1 MMKVNDFID
10 KLELALNEPSK
21 YQSGGWGKWDGKYW
35 NWDCIC
41 LIKGI
46 LWGWKNDKTK
56 PRGGGAVY
64 ASNGV
69 PDIGE
74 NSMINKCNNVS
85 SDFANIQRGEMVWMN
100 GHAGVYVGDGN
111 VIEATAGWGTLKVIK
126 SQIGKNGERTYNGK
140 GGSANWEKHGFLPYV
155 DYTENESSKSI
166 DDLAK
171 EVINGEWGNNPERQ
185 ERLTKAG
192 YDYAKVQARVNELV
206 NGNHTNLK
214 SNEEI
219 AREVIAGKWGNGA
232 DRRIRL
238 TNAGYNYNKVQSIVN
253 EMLK

>member
-155 DYTENESSKSI
+155 DYTENEI
-166 DDLAK
+166 VEPVEPK
-171 EVINGEWGNNPERQ
+171 EEEPVEEPKFEIGDKVKPLKLINYNGTPLVQYDSEYIIMEING
-185 ERLTKAG
+185 
-192 YDYAKVQARVNELV
+192 DRVVL
-206 NGNHTNLK
+206 GAPRGPKGTL
-214 SNEEI
+214 EI
-219 AREVIAGKWGNGA
+219 WAAMNINDIKK
-232 DRRIRL
+232 I
-238 TNAGYNYNKVQSIVN
+238 
-253 EMLK
+253 

>member
-1 MMKVNDFID
+1 MMKLNDFIN
-10 KLELALNEPSK
+10 KLELALKESSK

-56 PRGGGAVY
+56 PRGGGAIY

-74 NSMINKCNNVS
+74 NTMINQCKNVS
-85 SDFANIQRGEMVWMN
+85 TDFTNIKKGEMVWLD

-111 VIEATAGWGTLKVIK
+111 VIEATAGWNTLKVIK
-126 SQIGKNGERTYNGK
+126 SQIGPNGERTYNGK
-140 GGSANWEKHGFLPYV
+140 GGSRSWEKHGFLPYV
-155 DYTENESSKSI
+155 DYETTKTI
-166 DDLAK
+166 DDLAQ
-171 EVINGEWGNNPERQ
+171 EVLDGKWGNNPQRKEK
-185 ERLTKAG
+185 LIKAG
-192 YDYAKVQARVNELV
+192 YDYSKIQARVNELV
-206 NGNHTNLK
+206 KGNHTNLK

-219 AREVIAGKWGNGA
+219 AKEVIAGKWGNGN
-232 DRRIRL
+232 DRKVRL
-238 TNAGYNYNKVQSIVN
+238 TNAGYNYYKVQDLVN
-253 EMLK
+253 KMYVK

>member
-1 MMKVNDFID
+1 MIKLNDFINR
-10 KLELALNEPSK
+10 LELALKEPSK

-64 ASNGV
+64 GSNGV

-74 NSMINKCNNVS
+74 NSMIKQCKNVS
-85 SDFANIQRGEMVWMN
+85 SDFTKIQKGEMVWMD

-111 VIEATAGWGTLKVIK
+111 VIEATAGWNTWKVVK

-140 GGSANWEKHGFLPYV
+140 GGSRSWEKHGFLPYV
-155 DYTENESSKSI
+155 NYETTKTI
-166 DDLAK
+166 DELAQ
-171 EVINGEWGNNPERQ
+171 EVLDGKWGNNPQRKEN
-185 ERLTKAG
+185 LIKAG
-192 YDYAKVQARVNELV
+192 YNYYKVQARVNEIV
-206 NGNHTNLK
+206 NNNRINLK
-214 SNEEI
+214 SNEEL
-219 AREVIAGKWGNGA
+219 AKEVIAGKWGNGK
-232 DRRIRL
+232 DRKVRL
-238 TNAGYNYNKVQSIVN
+238 TNAGYNYYKVQDLVN
-253 EMLK
+253 KMYVK

>member
-126 SQIGKNGERTYNGK
+126 SQIDKNGERTYNGK

-155 DYTENESSKSI
+155 DYTENEI
-166 DDLAK
+166 VEPVEPK
-171 EVINGEWGNNPERQ
+171 EEEPVEEPKFEIGDKVKPLKLINYNGTPLVQYDSEYIIMEING
-185 ERLTKAG
+185 
-192 YDYAKVQARVNELV
+192 DRVVL
-206 NGNHTNLK
+206 GAPRGPKGTL
-214 SNEEI
+214 EI
-219 AREVIAGKWGNGA
+219 WAAMNINDIKK
-232 DRRIRL
+232 I
-238 TNAGYNYNKVQSIVN
+238 
-253 EMLK
+253 